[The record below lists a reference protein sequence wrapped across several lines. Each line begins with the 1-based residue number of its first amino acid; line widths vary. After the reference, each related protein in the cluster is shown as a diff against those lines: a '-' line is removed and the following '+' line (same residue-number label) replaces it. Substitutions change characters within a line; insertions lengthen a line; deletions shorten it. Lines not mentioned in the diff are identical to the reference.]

1 MKKLLILLLFPLLT
15 GCLPLHNAVDT
26 ALKQEEGW
34 NLSGYVIKRNNL
46 EIKIGSISTELL
58 YDVADS
64 DMDKDDKR
72 RAEKDIQD
80 AGFVVGFRLIK
91 TF

>member
-1 MKKLLILLLFPLLT
+1 MKKLLILLPLLLLT

-26 ALKQEEGW
+26 ALKQDEGW
-34 NLSGYVIKRNNL
+34 NLSGYIIKRKNL

-58 YDVADS
+58 YDAANSEIEKED
-64 DMDKDDKR
+64 R
-72 RAEKDIQD
+72 IRAEEAIKDE
-80 AGFVVGFRLIK
+80 GFILGIRLIK